1 MEWKDLAPWIAIA
14 FTLALSIL
22 VPLFTQ
28 IANNNHQRKMQREKI
43 EYEEN
48 QKKTKA
54 FEAFL
59 LDVGGAVVY
68 RSTDNLEKA
77 GASLFRLYVYA
88 PEKWLNDLDALAD
101 SMRKG
106 ETGNASVI
114 MQKIARLIAD
124 ELNKG
129 KD

>member
-43 EYEEN
+43 EHEEK

-54 FEAFL
+54 FEDFL
-59 LDVGGAVVY
+59 LDVGGAVVC
-68 RSTDNLEKA
+68 RSTDNMQKA
-77 GASLFRLYVYA
+77 GSSLFRLYVYA
-88 PEKWLNDLDALAD
+88 PESWLKDLDALSDAI
-101 SMRKG
+101 RKG
-106 ETGNASVI
+106 EAGNASVL
-114 MQKIARLIAD
+114 MQKIARLISE
-124 ELNKG
+124 ELNKE
-129 KD
+129 